1 MNDALKSW
9 IAFWGLL
16 TCSFAAKVPWAAAVL
31 LLLAALAYVKYC
43 RTSQEADK

>member
-16 TCSFAAKVPWAAAVL
+16 ACSFAAKTPGVAAVL
-31 LLLAALAYVKYC
+31 VLLAAAAYVAYC
-43 RTSQEADK
+43 ISSKESQP